1 MTKAEL
7 NKEVKALW
15 KKVKSTEVFCE
26 WTETE
31 IEAKYKI
38 LYYVDH
44 DFTYLNRDNVLRM
57 VIMNRKF
64 HIIPWHQFGLDI
76 DEDRL

>member
-44 DFTYLNRDNVLRM
+44 DFTYLNRDNVQG
-57 VIMNRKF
+57 
-64 HIIPWHQFGLDI
+64 W
-76 DEDRL
+76 